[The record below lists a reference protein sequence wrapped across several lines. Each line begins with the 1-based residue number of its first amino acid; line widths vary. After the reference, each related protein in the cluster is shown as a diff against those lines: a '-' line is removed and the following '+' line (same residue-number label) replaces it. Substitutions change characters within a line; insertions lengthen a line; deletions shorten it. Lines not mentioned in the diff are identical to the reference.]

1 MQKKGQKLL
10 LYCMIKRGSIEM
22 SYSVVIIEDE
32 QIVREEL
39 VSNPLFKELD
49 LLVIGSAENG
59 IDGELLI
66 KEKEPDIII
75 TDIRL
80 PGQDGLKMLSHTD
93 PSHAIILSGH
103 SDFSYMRQAI
113 QLKVADYIKKPIDD
127 EELIASL
134 TLLIQRIA
142 QEEKEV
148 DTLASHT
155 LPSFIIPLPTHLKNH
170 IVDHAI
176 KYVEENYHKSIG
188 LQEAATALGVSE
200 GHLSRLFKEVTE
212 INFLG
217 YLNAYRIN
225 KSVELLGNPKLN
237 ITNVCSMCGFPTP
250 GYFTKLFR
258 RFYQMTP
265 SQFRD
270 SLEL

>member
-1 MQKKGQKLL
+1 
-10 LYCMIKRGSIEM
+10 M

-39 VSNPLFKELD
+39 VSNPLFSELN
-49 LLVIGSAENG
+49 LTVIGSAENG
-59 IDGELLI
+59 IDGENLI
-66 KEKEPDIII
+66 KEKNPDIII

-80 PGQDGLKMLSHTD
+80 PGQDGLTMLTKTD

-127 EELIASL
+127 NELIVSL
-134 TLLIQRIA
+134 KQLIEDIT
-142 QEEKEV
+142 QEEKEMA
-148 DTLASHT
+148 TLGSHS
-155 LPSFIIPLPTHLKNH
+155 LPSYIIPLPTHLKNH

-176 KYVEENYHKSIG
+176 KYIEENYYKSIG
-188 LQEAATALGVSE
+188 LQEAAMALGVSE

-225 KSVELLGNPKLN
+225 KSVELLQDPRLN
-237 ITNVCSMCGFPTP
+237 ITNVCTLSGFPTP

-258 RFYQMTP
+258 RFYNMTP

-270 SLEL
+270 TLEL